1 MTMNDAILSIAKWLR
16 TENGFTLIAH
26 VSPDGDTIG
35 SSLALYGV
43 LTAMGKR
50 VRVVCDQRMPATY
63 AFLPYADRMTSVEDS
78 EQDTQEYKNAIAV
91 DCADM
96 KRMGESA
103 SLFQAAVLT
112 GNIDHHRT
120 NPLYGN
126 FILHDDHAAATGEL
140 IYAIWRELGAGLE
153 VEAAQ
158 NIAICLFTAISTDT
172 GNFSYSNTTPETFHI
187 AGALLV
193 TGFDISTVNR
203 YLYRTVP
210 LGKTRLLGFV
220 LSNMQLY
227 ENGKIGMALIRLEDL
242 DRLDA
247 LAEDAEGT
255 IDGIRDVASVE
266 IAILVR
272 QSRDGTYKASMRSKE
287 FADVSAIAHVYGGG
301 GHVHAAG
308 CTLEGEPEEIMDKL
322 LAAAKG
328 ALA

>member
-1 MTMNDAILSIAKWLR
+1 MTMNEATLTIAEWLR

-63 AFLPYADRMTSVEDS
+63 AFLPYADQLTGIEDLK
-78 EQDTQEYKNAIAV
+78 DTQEYQNAIAV

-96 KRMGESA
+96 KRMG
-103 SLFQAAVLT
+103 QAAEIFHAATQT

-120 NPLYGN
+120 NPLYGDY
-126 FILHDDHAAATGEL
+126 ILHDDHAAATGEL
-140 IYAIWRELGAGLE
+140 IYGIWRELGAGLE
-153 VEAAQ
+153 GEPAQ

-187 AGALLV
+187 AGALLE

-227 ENGKIGMALIRLEDL
+227 ENGKIGMALVRLEDL
-242 DRLDA
+242 DRLGA

-272 QSRDGTYKASMRSKE
+272 QSRDGTYKASMRSKQY
-287 FADVSAIAHVYGGG
+287 ADVSAIAHVYGGG

-308 CTLEGEPEEIMDKL
+308 CTLEGEPEQIMDKL